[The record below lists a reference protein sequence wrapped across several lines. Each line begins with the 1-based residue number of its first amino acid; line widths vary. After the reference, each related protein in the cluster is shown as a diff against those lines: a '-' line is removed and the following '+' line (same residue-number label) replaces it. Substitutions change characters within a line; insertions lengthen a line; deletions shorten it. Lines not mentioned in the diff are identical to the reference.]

1 MPSPDASHVIR
12 EKRQLAAFLATQAAE
27 IDRDLQGL
35 RDNPGKN
42 STAIQ
47 RLRSE
52 RITLERD
59 GHKLRLEIAAV
70 EDEAAAARAMTI
82 DPDGVRRALE
92 ERFRALPDELLELAV
107 EVYLDRHAGRVALT
121 RAEPSE

>member
-1 MPSPDASHVIR
+1 MPSTDASLVIQ
-12 EKRQLAAFLATQAAE
+12 EKRQLAAFLAAQAAE
-27 IDRDLQGL
+27 VDRDLQTL

-70 EDEAAAARAMTI
+70 EDEAAAARAMAI

-92 ERFRALPDELLELAV
+92 DRFRSLPDELLEIAV
-107 EVYLDRHAGRVALT
+107 EIYLERHAGRVALT
-121 RAEPSE
+121 RAEPAE